1 MRNIL
6 ILIFMFSVILF
17 GKQSSNALM
26 DSLDKK
32 DVKKAIELINS
43 GADINS
49 KDRMGETPLIEASEE
64 GLTEVVRVLVD
75 KKVNLNAVNVRK
87 RTALS
92 RAASKGYTEIVKI
105 LVDAG
110 ADINIKDKYGKTALT
125 YASEKKYTKI
135 VEILKKAGAK

>member
-26 DSLDKK
+26 DSLEKK

-64 GLTEVVRVLVD
+64 GLTEVVIITNNMESYLYFY
-75 KKVNLNAVNVRK
+75 LIFIQM
-87 RTALS
+87 AL
-92 RAASKGYTEIVKI
+92 RGRREDDEV
-105 LVDAG
+105 
-110 ADINIKDKYGKTALT
+110 
-125 YASEKKYTKI
+125 
-135 VEILKKAGAK
+135 